1 MRKLF
6 TLFIS
11 MLIVLGICMPVSA
24 EDQSSTYS
32 VSVTPDKISLP
43 SVTEGYAPQDPKT
56 IIIKNTG
63 NQTIL
68 LEDYGKP
75 TEIMIRN
82 PRVFCALSSICEVCG
97 TEIHMTALPMID
109 NILDEMEYYMSK

>member
-1 MRKLF
+1 MKMRKLF

-68 LEDYGKP
+68 LEDYGKDP
-75 TEIMIRN
+75 WLVITLNKNTLEPN
-82 PRVFCALSSICEVCG
+82 EEACQC
-97 TEIHMTALPMID
+97 
-109 NILDEMEYYMSK
+109 